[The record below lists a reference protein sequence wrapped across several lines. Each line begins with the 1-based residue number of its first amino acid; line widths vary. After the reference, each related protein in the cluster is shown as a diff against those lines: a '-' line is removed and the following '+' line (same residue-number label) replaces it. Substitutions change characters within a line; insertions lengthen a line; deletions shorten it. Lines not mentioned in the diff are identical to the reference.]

1 MVSEKKTQRK
11 TRPRIKEILIMPLTG
26 KELEK
31 AQRRLI
37 RWEYYV
43 DAMDAIDLPK
53 DHVAYREMSKYGRF
67 TGFLK
72 EYLGSLLTSKKEKSV
87 FAKLNLDKDNVP
99 ENWWSVAMK
108 VGNGKGVENTIPQ
121 IKQPVSEEDRKKVLD
136 TLLPAYRALSE
147 SFEKRWSIEWIFNHD
162 QYTAERDSLRAI
174 RGVMMSLL
182 NCSRNE
188 LDSALAKYVEDV
200 PTTGRTAE
208 ERQEDSSDYRE
219 PRRIDMKYERYCEKI
234 ADKKGITVEEV
245 KQQLKEEGERANR
258 YYERWQ
264 LKQQGMSDEAVEAIM
279 EAKFG
284 KTNEEVDDEM
294 EKESAGVE
302 LDDVQDKPI
311 FDPNSSRLDDTMEI
325 SPEELEK
332 FMIK

>member
-1 MVSEKKTQRK
+1 
-11 TRPRIKEILIMPLTG
+11 MPLMG

-31 AQRRLI
+31 AQELLI
-37 RWEYYV
+37 SWETYV

-53 DHVAYREMSKYGRF
+53 NHVAYREMSKYGRF
-67 TGFLK
+67 TGCLK
-72 EYLGSLLTSKKEKSV
+72 EYLNTLLTSDNKKSK
-87 FAKLNLDKDNVP
+87 FATIDNDKENVP
-99 ENWWSVAMK
+99 DNWWDIAMK
-108 VGNGKGVENTIPQ
+108 VGNGKNVENTIPQ
-121 IKQPVSEEDRKKVLD
+121 IKQPISEEDRKKVLD

-147 SFEKRWSIEWIFNHD
+147 SFEKRWSIEWLFNHD
-162 QYTAERDSLRAI
+162 QYTAERDSLRVI

-182 NCSRNE
+182 GCSREE

-200 PTTGRTAE
+200 PTTGRTEE
-208 ERQEDSSDYRE
+208 ERRDDSAEYRE

-258 YYERWQ
+258 YYERWH
-264 LKQQGMSDEAVEAIM
+264 LKQQGMPDEAVDAIM

-284 KTNEEVDDEM
+284 NTNEETKIEET

-302 LDDVQDKPI
+302 LKEVEEKPFI
-311 FDPNSSRLDDTMEI
+311 DLNETLPMYDLDDSREL
-325 SPEELEK
+325 SQEELNK
-332 FMIK
+332 FMVK